1 MKLLTLDIEEL
12 IDNNMFFE
20 KLEYHLCSLYKSQYI
35 KYYFSKKNISL
46 LELVDNTINRYLDDI
61 IESKRRYLLEEPSK
75 TLYSNK
81 RYKNYIS
88 KEKLEKIKF
97 QFMNSKLYYRDWVIV
112 SLKNPVLELFY
123 TFLNSVNHILYIIN
137 VQFKNNSVQLTN
149 KNYKDKTS
157 KDKEDA
163 ENLMDENM
171 LIDSKIREGLID
183 LKIENDIEGSAVI
196 SSITNRIVPKIKHL
210 IDFDIFEEFN
220 EEDIEILDRNS
231 NFQKRYVKVNFTEKE
246 MVNGFAQVC
255 YNNYAHSSEKEFK
268 SLRNKYINNHSIFI
282 PDFPHDIIANKII
295 DLFNTLLD
303 NETDKVKSIR
313 QSPDLGKVLKI
324 YDNIYIYTTKNLN
337 TLDDKFYN
345 FVLENFI
352 DKTEK
357 IENFINENEKEFKE
371 LIKQLRIIFY

>member
-1 MKLLTLDIEEL
+1 
-12 IDNNMFFE
+12 
-20 KLEYHLCSLYKSQYI
+20 
-35 KYYFSKKNISL
+35 
-46 LELVDNTINRYLDDI
+46 
-61 IESKRRYLLEEPSK
+61 
-75 TLYSNK
+75 
-81 RYKNYIS
+81 
-88 KEKLEKIKF
+88 
-97 QFMNSKLYYRDWVIV
+97 
-112 SLKNPVLELFY
+112 
-123 TFLNSVNHILYIIN
+123 
-137 VQFKNNSVQLTN
+137 
-149 KNYKDKTS
+149 
-157 KDKEDA
+157 
-163 ENLMDENM
+163 
-171 LIDSKIREGLID
+171 
-183 LKIENDIEGSAVI
+183 
-196 SSITNRIVPKIKHL
+196 
-210 IDFDIFEEFN
+210 
-220 EEDIEILDRNS
+220 
-231 NFQKRYVKVNFTEKE
+231 